1 MAESGK
7 AQAIG
12 GLTRGKA
19 ILIAVLAVV
28 LLVVLYVQ
36 FGRGGGH
43 TSSNPVG
50 YIPRRPLVVPPAS
63 SESTAATA
71 ANAGAA
77 LAKKVESENKL
88 STTNVVVDE
97 TRWKSP
103 NLADVTDYDPFALP
117 ATFPKAESAE
127 AAAGGGNEVAA
138 IAAAEDAKRLAD
150 AIEQLQRE
158 LDELEQMGVQVV
170 VRERD
175 QYVAMVGDRTL
186 HVGDEIRGFIVTE
199 IDPKLG
205 VRVERKGTQ

>member
-1 MAESGK
+1 MAESSK
-7 AQAIG
+7 AQTSG

-19 ILIAVLAVV
+19 ILIAVLGVV

-36 FGRGGGH
+36 FGRGGD
-43 TSSNPVG
+43 TNSNAVG

-71 ANAGAA
+71 GNAGAA
-77 LAKKVESENKL
+77 VAKKLESENKL

-103 NLADVTDYDPFALP
+103 NLAEVTDYDPFALP
-117 ATFPKAESAE
+117 ATFPKPEAEQAG
-127 AAAGGGNEVAA
+127 AASVDEVAA
-138 IAAAEDAKRLAD
+138 TAAAEDAKRLAD

-158 LDELEQMGVQVV
+158 LDDLEQMGVQVV

-199 IDPKLG
+199 IDPTRG
-205 VRVERKGTQ
+205 VRVERKGAQ